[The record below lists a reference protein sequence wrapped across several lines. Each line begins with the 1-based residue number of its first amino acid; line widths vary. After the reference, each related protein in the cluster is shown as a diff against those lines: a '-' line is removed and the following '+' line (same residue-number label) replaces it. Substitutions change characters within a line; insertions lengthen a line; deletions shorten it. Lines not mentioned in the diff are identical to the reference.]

1 MVVFAVVGFLLAF
14 LWLDFRKF
22 ICVFL
27 MVGVGFVRFY
37 FSWDVPV
44 NAISERQG
52 YGVFRGCVVEEP
64 DVRVDKV
71 KYVVGARELHG
82 DSGWREVSGNVLVNA
97 NRYPVYGYGECLTVK
112 GKLEQPGKI
121 EEFDYGSY
129 LARYDIF
136 SVVYR
141 AEIEKSDQK
150 MEQGFFGNILK
161 LKNIFAEKLNGLF
174 SEPHAS
180 FMAGL
185 LLGSRKGIPEALMLN
200 FNATGLTH
208 IIAISGY
215 NITLIIVLVSAMLGF
230 LSRNKKIFFSIIFVI
245 LFVVFV
251 GMSAAVVRAAIM
263 GIIGLLALWFGRIY
277 FVELSLLLAAF
288 FMTLWNPKV
297 LVYDVGFQLSCLATA
312 GLIYCPE
319 KIQSWFR
326 WLPNSFGIREAMTMT
341 VAAQIFA
348 LPVIVG
354 TFERFSVIA
363 PIANVFVLPFIPLA
377 MVFGFFAV
385 MFGFLS
391 GFLGVVIGFCGYL
404 ILETVIFLVN
414 FFAGLPL
421 ASIQITWWKWGISS
435 LYYLLIVY
443 VFIVCKKTEI

>member
-1 MVVFAVVGFLLAF
+1 MSPDEVIMPVPVLVGRSEAKLAQLAAMDSGVRWTTNLDEAMADKKNIIYFDAQTTGRRAEAVKKAIALGKHVYCEKPTAVSTESALELYKVAKAAGVKNGVVQDK
-14 LWLDFRKF
+14 LWL
-22 ICVFL
+22 
-27 MVGVGFVRFY
+27 
-37 FSWDVPV
+37 
-44 NAISERQG
+44 
-52 YGVFRGCVVEEP
+52 
-64 DVRVDKV
+64 
-71 KYVVGARELHG
+71 
-82 DSGWREVSGNVLVNA
+82 
-97 NRYPVYGYGECLTVK
+97 
-112 GKLEQPGKI
+112 PGMLKI
-121 EEFDYGSY
+121 KR
-129 LARYDIF
+129 L
-136 SVVYR
+136 
-141 AEIEKSDQK
+141 K
-150 MEQGFFGNILK
+150 EQGFFGNILK

-185 LLGSRKGIPEALMLN
+185 LLGSRKGIPEALMVN